1 MQALNTTGQ
10 PSCVLSMSIIYSFK
24 QGIDTINGGDN
35 KNKKDDKSGDDDD
48 DGHKNASLF

>member
-24 QGIDTINGGDN
+24 QGIDTINDDN
-35 KNKKDDKSGDDDD
+35 NKKKDDNSSDDD
-48 DGHKNASLF
+48 DGRHKNASLF